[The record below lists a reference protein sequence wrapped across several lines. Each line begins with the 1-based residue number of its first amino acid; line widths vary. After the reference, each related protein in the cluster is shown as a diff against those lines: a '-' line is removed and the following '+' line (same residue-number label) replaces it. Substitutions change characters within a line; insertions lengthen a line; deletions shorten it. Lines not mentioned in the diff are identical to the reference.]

1 MAIDKLRLRPVAAD
15 ASGQELH
22 SLVRFVVRLVL
33 NNGGEI
39 R

>member
-15 ASGQELH
+15 ASGQELD
-22 SLVRFVVRLVL
+22 SLARFVL